1 MNEKR
6 KELQII
12 LENILGSDQVYF
24 QPPETIKMSYP
35 AIVFSFDGIY
45 NKKANNKQYIT
56 RFVFHATLITKS
68 VNSDQFLNA
77 LLNLE
82 YCSLDKP
89 YMSDGLYH
97 YPFTI
102 YK

>member
-35 AIVFSFDGIY
+35 AIVFSFDGID

-56 RFVFHATLITKS
+56 HFVFHATFITKM
-68 VNSDQFLNA
+68 VNSDQVLNA
-77 LLNLE
+77 LLSLE
-82 YCSLDKP
+82 YCSLGKP
-89 YMSDGLYH
+89 YVSDGLYH

>member
-35 AIVFSFDGIY
+35 AIVFSFDSID